1 MACLLAV
8 SMICSYLMSMDIR
21 ALLFD
26 INGTLIDIETDE
38 GLEEIY
44 RAIGHFLT
52 YQGIELHRWEVR
64 DLYFEIM
71 QQQRKT
77 SHEAY
82 PEWDAVE
89 VWHEIIK
96 RKASDYT
103 RSLPA
108 EKLAQL
114 PRFLAELHRGI
125 ARKRLRLIP
134 GVKEALDLLRPHYQF
149 AAVSNAQSAYATP
162 ELQAVGLLD
171 YFQSVIISGDY
182 GYCKPDVRLF
192 QYALDALQVQPEQA
206 LFIGNDLYPDVF
218 GPRQLGIK
226 TIFFSSGSQNTNR
239 GVQPDYIIYN
249 FAELPT
255 AVDYFARHKRLR
267 E

>member
-1 MACLLAV
+1 MKSVDPAEQV
-8 SMICSYLMSMDIR
+8 SMDIH

-44 RAIGHFLT
+44 RAIAHFLT
-52 YQGIELHRWEVR
+52 YQGISLHRWEVR
-64 DLYFEIM
+64 DLYFEMM

-89 VWHEIIK
+89 LWREII
-96 RKASDYT
+96 RRTATDYT

-114 PRFLAELHRGI
+114 PLFLAELHRGI
-125 ARKRLRLIP
+125 ARKRLRLFP
-134 GVKEALDLLRPHYQF
+134 AVKEALDLLRPHYQF

-182 GYCKPDVRLF
+182 GYCKPDIRLF
-192 QYALDALQVQPEQA
+192 QHALAALQVQPEQA
-206 LFIGNDLYPDVF
+206 LFIGNDLYSDVF
-218 GPRQLGIK
+218 GPQQLGIK
-226 TIFFSSGSQNTNR
+226 TIFFSPRPQNTDR
-239 GVQPDYIIYN
+239 EIQPDYIIYN
-249 FAELPT
+249 FAQLPT
-255 AVDYFARHKRLR
+255 AVNHFAQPKRLS
-267 E
+267 